1 MSRLKHGNYLS
12 AYKIMWMI
20 VMFDLP
26 VDTKS
31 ARKAATNFRNCL
43 LDLGFEMCQFSVY
56 ARFCNGRE
64 QFDAYSSKI
73 ESGLPGT
80 GDVHILHFTD
90 RQYENIIRF
99 SGRRRSASR
108 EKPGQLALF

>member
-1 MSRLKHGNYLS
+1 MSAPEEGSYLS
-12 AYKIMWMI
+12 AYRIMWMV

-26 VDTKS
+26 VDTKA
-31 ARKAATNFRNCL
+31 ARKAATKFREHL
-43 LDLGFEMCQFSVY
+43 LDLGFEMTQFSVY

-64 QFDAYSSKI
+64 QFDAYTRKI
-73 ESGLPGT
+73 AASLPKT

-90 RQYENIIRF
+90 KQYENIIRF
-99 SGRRRSASR
+99 SGRMRESRR

>member
-1 MSRLKHGNYLS
+1 MV
-12 AYKIMWMI
+12 
-20 VMFDLP
+20 VMFDLL

-31 ARKAATNFRNCL
+31 ARKAAANFRQHL
-43 LDLGFEMCQFSVY
+43 LDLGFEMSQFSVY
-56 ARFCNGRE
+56 SRFCNGRE
-64 QFDAYSSKI
+64 QFDAYTKKI
-73 ESGLPGT
+73 QGGLPGA

-99 SGRRRSASR
+99 SGRTRSASR

>member
-1 MSRLKHGNYLS
+1 
-12 AYKIMWMI
+12 
-20 VMFDLP
+20 MFDLP

-31 ARKAATNFRNCL
+31 ARKAATRFREQL
-43 LDLGFEMCQFSVY
+43 LDMGFEMCQFSVY

-64 QFDAYSSKI
+64 QFDSYARKI
-73 ESGLPGT
+73 EAGLPKA

-99 SGRRRSASR
+99 SGRRRAASR

>member
-1 MSRLKHGNYLS
+1 MSRRLDGNYLS
-12 AYKIMWMI
+12 AYKIMWMV

-26 VDTKS
+26 VDTKA
-31 ARKAATNFRNCL
+31 ARRAATKFREHL

-64 QFDAYSSKI
+64 QFEAYTRKI
-73 ESGLPGT
+73 EAGLPGI

-90 RQYENIIRF
+90 RQYESIIRF
-99 SGRRRSASR
+99 SGRSRNASR

>member
-1 MSRLKHGNYLS
+1 MS
-12 AYKIMWMI
+12 AYKVMWI
-20 VMFDLP
+20 VVMFDLP

-31 ARKAATNFRNCL
+31 ARKAAAKFRERL

-64 QFDAYSSKI
+64 QFDSYTRKI
-73 ESGLPGT
+73 EAELPKAGE
-80 GDVHILHFTD
+80 VHILHFTD
-90 RQYENIIRF
+90 RQYEKIIRF

-108 EKPGQLALF
+108 EKPPQLALF